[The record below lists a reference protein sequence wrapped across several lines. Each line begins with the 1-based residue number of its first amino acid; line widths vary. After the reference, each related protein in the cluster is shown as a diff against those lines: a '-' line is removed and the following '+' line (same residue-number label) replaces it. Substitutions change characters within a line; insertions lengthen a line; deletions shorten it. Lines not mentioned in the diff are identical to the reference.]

1 MKNKLLRKS
10 VIVTGASS
18 GIGKATVIKLI
29 QSGYQV
35 FGLARR
41 YDKLVNLFSSESV
54 SKENKKED
62 FYIPIEFDITKPETF
77 NNVLDVIISTTA
89 NENTVY
95 GLVNNAGYVEPG
107 AIEDISMNN
116 LRSQFETNF
125 FGLVGFTK
133 KVLPLMMIRRNEEE
147 GGGEGEGGGGRIV
160 NVSSFAGLISL
171 PLIGAYSATKFALEA
186 VSDALRIEV
195 WNKNIKIITINPG
208 VIETD
213 IYNVLKTRIDDL
225 INNNNNSS
233 NNNNGYSRFIE
244 AYNKY
249 FIKTNYNGLKSSVV
263 ADVICNSIS
272 SPNPKQKYIIGSTK
286 EKIAIKLRPFI
297 PDKLLSSL
305 IAKQIHHE

>member
-1 MKNKLLRKS
+1 LRKS

-62 FYIPIEFDITKPETF
+62 LYIPIEFDITKPETF

-133 KVLPLMMIRRNEEE
+133 KVLPLMMIRRNE
-147 GGGEGEGGGGRIV
+147 GGGGGRGRIV

-213 IYNVLKTRIDDL
+213 IYDVLKTRTDDL

-233 NNNNGYSRFIE
+233 SNNNGYSRFIE

-263 ADVICNSIS
+263 ADVICKSIS

-286 EKIAIKLRPFI
+286 EKIAIRLRPFI

>member
-1 MKNKLLRKS
+1 MRKS

-29 QSGYQV
+29 ESGYQV

-41 YDKLVNLFSSESV
+41 YDKLVTLFSSESI

-62 FYIPIEFDITKPETF
+62 LYIPIEFDITKPETF
-77 NNVLDVIISTTA
+77 NDILGTILSRA
-89 NENTVY
+89 SENTVY

-116 LRSQFETNF
+116 LRDQFETNF

-133 KVLPLMMIRRNEEE
+133 KILPLMMTGRNKEE
-147 GGGEGEGGGGRIV
+147 EGGGGRIV
-160 NVSSFAGLISL
+160 NVSSLAGLISL
-171 PLIGAYSATKFALEA
+171 PLIGAYSATKYALEA

-213 IYNVLKTRIDDL
+213 IYDVLKTRRDDL
-225 INNNNNSS
+225 INNK
-233 NNNNGYSRFIE
+233 NNNNTAEHSRFVG

-249 FIKTNYNGLKSSVV
+249 FTKGKYTGLKSSVV

-272 SPNPKQKYIIGSTK
+272 SPNPKQKYIIGSSK
-286 EKIAIKLRPFI
+286 EKIAVKLRPFI

-305 IAKQIHHE
+305 VAKRIHPE

>member
-1 MKNKLLRKS
+1 LKNKLLRKS

-41 YDKLVNLFSSESV
+41 YDKLVNLFSSELL
-54 SKENKKED
+54 SKDNKKED
-62 FYIPIEFDITKPETF
+62 LYIPIEFDITKPETF
-77 NNVLDVIISTTA
+77 NNVLDIIISTTA

-133 KVLPLMMIRRNEEE
+133 KVLPLMMIRRNEKE
-147 GGGEGEGGGGRIV
+147 GGGGGRGRIV

-213 IYNVLKTRIDDL
+213 IYDVLRTRIDDL

-233 NNNNGYSRFIE
+233 SNNNGYSRFIE

-263 ADVICNSIS
+263 ADVICKSIS

-286 EKIAIKLRPFI
+286 EKIAIRLRPFI

>member
-18 GIGKATVIKLI
+18 GIGKATVTKLI

-62 FYIPIEFDITKPETF
+62 LYIPIEFDITKPETF
-77 NNVLDVIISTTA
+77 NNVLDIIISTTA

-147 GGGEGEGGGGRIV
+147 GEGGGGRIV

-171 PLIGAYSATKFALEA
+171 PLIGAYSATKYALEA

-213 IYNVLKTRIDDL
+213 IYDVLKTRIDDL
-225 INNNNNSS
+225 INNNNSS
-233 NNNNGYSRFIE
+233 SNNNGYSRFIE

-263 ADVICNSIS
+263 ADVICKSIS

-286 EKIAIKLRPFI
+286 EKIAIRLRPFI

>member
-1 MKNKLLRKS
+1 MRKS

-77 NNVLDVIISTTA
+77 NNVLDVIISTTTV

-133 KVLPLMMIRRNEEE
+133 KVLPLMMIRRNEGE
-147 GGGEGEGGGGRIV
+147 GGGEGGGGRIV

>member
-1 MKNKLLRKS
+1 LKNKLLRKS

-41 YDKLVNLFSSESV
+41 YDKLVNLFSSELV

-62 FYIPIEFDITKPETF
+62 LYIPIEFDITKPETF

-147 GGGEGEGGGGRIV
+147 EEEGGGRIV

-171 PLIGAYSATKFALEA
+171 PLIGAYSATKYALEA

-213 IYNVLKTRIDDL
+213 IYDVLKTRIDDL
-225 INNNNNSS
+225 INNNNSS
-233 NNNNGYSRFIE
+233 SSNNNGYSRFIE

-263 ADVICNSIS
+263 ADVICKSIS

-286 EKIAIKLRPFI
+286 EKIAIRLRPFI

>member
-1 MKNKLLRKS
+1 MRNS

-29 QSGYQV
+29 ESGYQV

-41 YDKLVNLFSSESV
+41 YDKLVTLFSSESV
-54 SKENKKED
+54 SKANKEED
-62 FYIPIEFDITKPETF
+62 VYIPIEFDITKSETF
-77 NNVLDVIISTTA
+77 NDILGNILSRA

-133 KVLPLMMIRRNEEE
+133 KVLPLMMMTGRNK
-147 GGGEGEGGGGRIV
+147 GGGGGGRIV
-160 NVSSFAGLISL
+160 NVSSLAGLISL
-171 PLIGAYSATKFALEA
+171 PLIGAYSATKYALEA

-213 IYNVLKTRIDDL
+213 IYDVLKTRIDDL
-225 INNNNNSS
+225 INHKNNTAER
-233 NNNNGYSRFIE
+233 SRFIG

-249 FIKTNYNGLKSSVV
+249 FTKGKYTGLKSSVV

-272 SPNPKQKYIIGSTK
+272 SPNPKQKYIIGSSK
-286 EKIAIKLRPFI
+286 EKIAVKLKPFI

-305 IAKQIHHE
+305 VAKRIHPE

>member
-1 MKNKLLRKS
+1 LKNKLLRKS

-41 YDKLVNLFSSESV
+41 YDRLVNLFSSELV

-62 FYIPIEFDITKPETF
+62 LYIPIEFDITKPETF
-77 NNVLDVIISTTA
+77 NNVLDIIISKTA

-107 AIEDISMNN
+107 AIEDIGMNN

-147 GGGEGEGGGGRIV
+147 EGEGGGRIV

-171 PLIGAYSATKFALEA
+171 PLIGAYSATKYALEA

-213 IYNVLKTRIDDL
+213 IYDVLKTRIDDL
-225 INNNNNSS
+225 INNNNSS
-233 NNNNGYSRFIE
+233 NNNGYSRFIE

-286 EKIAIKLRPFI
+286 EKIAIRLRPFI

>member
-1 MKNKLLRKS
+1 LKNKLLRKS

-41 YDKLVNLFSSESV
+41 FDKLVNLFSSELV

-62 FYIPIEFDITKPETF
+62 LYIPIEFDITKPETF
-77 NNVLDVIISTTA
+77 NNVLDIIISTTA

-133 KVLPLMMIRRNEEE
+133 KVLPLMMIRRNKGER
-147 GGGEGEGGGGRIV
+147 GGGEGGGRIV

-213 IYNVLKTRIDDL
+213 IYDVLKTRIDDL
-225 INNNNNSS
+225 INNNNTSS
-233 NNNNGYSRFIE
+233 NNNGYSRFIE

-263 ADVICNSIS
+263 ADVICKSIS

-286 EKIAIKLRPFI
+286 EKIAIRLRPFI

-305 IAKQIHHE
+305 IAKQIHHES

>member
-1 MKNKLLRKS
+1 LKNNLLRKS

-41 YDKLVNLFSSESV
+41 YDRLVNLFSSELV

-62 FYIPIEFDITKPETF
+62 LYIPIEFDITKPETF
-77 NNVLDVIISTTA
+77 NNVLDIIISTTA
-89 NENTVY
+89 NENIVY

-116 LRSQFETNF
+116 LRSQFVTNF

-133 KVLPLMMIRRNEEE
+133 KVLPLMMIRRNED
-147 GGGEGEGGGGRIV
+147 GGGGGGRIV

-171 PLIGAYSATKFALEA
+171 PLIGAYSATKYALEA

-213 IYNVLKTRIDDL
+213 IYDVLKTRIDDL

-233 NNNNGYSRFIE
+233 SNNNGYSRFIE

-263 ADVICNSIS
+263 ADVICKSIS

-286 EKIAIKLRPFI
+286 EKIAIRLRPFI

>member
-1 MKNKLLRKS
+1 MRKS

-29 QSGYQV
+29 ESGYQV

-41 YDKLVNLFSSESV
+41 YDKLVTLFSSELV

-62 FYIPIEFDITKPETF
+62 LYIPIEFDITKPETF
-77 NNVLDVIISTTA
+77 NDILGNILSRA
-89 NENTVY
+89 NENTIY

-116 LRSQFETNF
+116 LRDQFETNF

-133 KVLPLMMIRRNEEE
+133 KVLPLMMTGRNKER
-147 GGGEGEGGGGRIV
+147 GGGRIV
-160 NVSSFAGLISL
+160 NVSSLAGLISL
-171 PLIGAYSATKFALEA
+171 PLIGAYSATKYALEA

-213 IYNVLKTRIDDL
+213 IYDVLKTRRDDL
-225 INNNNNSS
+225 INNK
-233 NNNNGYSRFIE
+233 NNNN
-244 AYNKY
+244 
-249 FIKTNYNGLKSSVV
+249 
-263 ADVICNSIS
+263 C
-272 SPNPKQKYIIGSTK
+272 
-286 EKIAIKLRPFI
+286 
-297 PDKLLSSL
+297 
-305 IAKQIHHE
+305 

>member
-1 MKNKLLRKS
+1 L
-10 VIVTGASS
+10 TGASS
-18 GIGKATVIKLI
+18 GIGKDTVIKLI

-62 FYIPIEFDITKPETF
+62 LYIPIEFDITKPETF
-77 NNVLDVIISTTA
+77 NNVLDIIISTTA

-107 AIEDISMNN
+107 AIEDISMDN

-147 GGGEGEGGGGRIV
+147 GGGRIV

-213 IYNVLKTRIDDL
+213 IYDVLKTRIDDL
-225 INNNNNSS
+225 INNNNSS
-233 NNNNGYSRFIE
+233 SNNNGYSRFIE

-263 ADVICNSIS
+263 ADVICKSIS

-286 EKIAIKLRPFI
+286 EKIAIRLRPFI

-305 IAKQIHHE
+305 IAKQIHHES

>member
-62 FYIPIEFDITKPETF
+62 LYIPIEFDITKPETF
-77 NNVLDVIISTTA
+77 NNVLDIIISTTA
-89 NENTVY
+89 NENTIY
-95 GLVNNAGYVEPG
+95 GLVNNTGYVEPG

-147 GGGEGEGGGGRIV
+147 GEGGGGRIV
-160 NVSSFAGLISL
+160 NVSSFAGLVSL
-171 PLIGAYSATKFALEA
+171 PLIGAYSATKYALEA

-213 IYNVLKTRIDDL
+213 IYDVLKTRIDDL
-225 INNNNNSS
+225 INNNNNHS

-263 ADVICNSIS
+263 ADVICKSIS

-286 EKIAIKLRPFI
+286 EKIAIRLRPFI

>member
-1 MKNKLLRKS
+1 LKNKLLRKS

-41 YDKLVNLFSSESV
+41 YDKLVNLFSSELV

-62 FYIPIEFDITKPETF
+62 LYIPIEFDITKPETF
-77 NNVLDVIISTTA
+77 NNVLDIIISTTA

-133 KVLPLMMIRRNEEE
+133 KVLPLMMIRRNE
-147 GGGEGEGGGGRIV
+147 GGGGGRGRIV

-213 IYNVLKTRIDDL
+213 IYDVLKTRIDDL
-225 INNNNNSS
+225 INNNNSS
-233 NNNNGYSRFIE
+233 SSNNNGYSRFIE

-263 ADVICNSIS
+263 ADVICKSIS

-286 EKIAIKLRPFI
+286 EKIAIRLRPFI